1 MKYNAFKTTIPM
13 RVLGGVG
20 SNNSV
25 LFSLATSVLK
35 ILVLQ
40 QHAGVFPLEKVSKSV
55 GEEVR
60 TTNTNSKNG

>member
-1 MKYNAFKTTIPM
+1 MKYNPFKTTIPM

-35 ILVLQ
+35 VLVLQ
-40 QHAGVFPLEKVSKSV
+40 QHAGVSLEKVSKSV